1 MSDPQDLLYTNKFI
15 STDILT
21 DNQLIRETEY
31 YDRFKN
37 YIDKDVTD
45 GIDNYVKN
53 NEYESSSINIDKTL
67 HTKWP
72 IYSNKNHYPLF
83 DTYTNDIS
91 TNRYKKEVVTKIN
104 IDSRNRDLFKFNN
117 CNKFSIQLDKVFN
130 NVKKIVINDIIIS
143 NINQSITN
151 INNNLSW
158 QYVSQNYL
166 IDNNIDFTIIPVPS
180 STTISYSS
188 LPNAAYQYNTSSDQN
203 INIGPYLVYQ
213 SIISPGF
220 YSIDDLI
227 LRIRYATS
235 KIVHGLNYLNN
246 PDINIIEQPYLS
258 YPERVGTP
266 HLFSCSIDPIT
277 SIVRFVNRMD
287 EIKISAIQT
296 FSPYNTDFQNTDIFY
311 YFSSQ
316 YSSSSNYSYSLNTSF
331 IYIILPAISDIT
343 YQFYENINCIYTP
356 NAFPLVITDLTVNI
370 GNIDPQLINYTE
382 FYDIQ
387 IYLQNGYT
395 EDQLKSISYYKFI
408 DTITFQNT
416 IPGLGSNTS
425 TFLRFALHLSTGNLN
440 GNIYDNAGVTIRP
453 SSTSNL
459 VFSNGL
465 NKILN
470 TYNNINSLNTFNGS
484 ISLNQT
490 TGGTNT
496 LNGTY
501 TNNVYTSGII
511 TDYEYVRDECIIGRA
526 LLFRWIFDY
535 QTNEYLSYEYDTE
548 NEKKRSLLHILGWPI
563 ANETK
568 KIYSVI
574 QSYGFKFV
582 HTNYQSQI
590 VNKSTITGYQ
600 TNSNFTGS
608 NYPYYKL
615 KLQNYSNKYYFVNN
629 SYIYLKIYFDTIKN
643 NEIDTQYLNSVSSE
657 QLQYNQVY
665 INSLLFNVGIGDDYT
680 CLSDNQNLTL
690 YKKDQSYIFT
700 KILLSD
706 IPGNTDIKLSNI
718 INNNS
723 FYIYYDNIKDK
734 IDNINVEL
742 YDADMKLLFIDNN
755 FSFTI
760 NIHEI
765 KDILKE
771 TLINSKNNNVTTTG
785 HFI

>member
-37 YIDKDVTD
+37 YIDSNVTD

-104 IDSRNRDLFKFNN
+104 IDSRNRDISKYDN
-117 CNKFSIQLDKVFN
+117 CNNFSIPLDKVFN

-143 NINQSITN
+143 NMNQSITN

-158 QYVSQNYL
+158 QYVSQNFL
-166 IDNNIDFTIIPVPS
+166 VNKDIDLTIIPVPS
-180 STTISYSS
+180 SITISYSN
-188 LPNAAYQYNTSSDQN
+188 LPNTVYEYNSSSGQNVNVDQ
-203 INIGPYLVYQ
+203 YLVYQ
-213 SIISPGF
+213 TVISPGF
-220 YSIDDLI
+220 YTVNDLI
-227 LRIRYATS
+227 LNIRSCTS

-246 PDINIIEQPYLS
+246 PDIHIVEEPYLS
-258 YPERVGTP
+258 FPLKIGTP
-266 HLFSCSIDPIT
+266 HLFSCFIDPI
-277 SIVRFVNRMD
+277 SSVVRFVNRMD
-287 EIKISAIQT
+287 EIKIAAIQT
-296 FSPYNTDFQNTDIFY
+296 FSPYNTDFPNTDLFY

-316 YSSSSNYSYSLNTSF
+316 YSSTSSYSLSTSF
-331 IYIILPAISDIT
+331 IYIVLPALSDIT
-343 YQFYENINCIYTP
+343 YQYYENINCIYTP
-356 NAFPLVITDLTVNI
+356 NGFPLVITDLNI
-370 GNIDPQLINYTE
+370 SVGNIDPLLINYTE
-382 FYDIQ
+382 FYDVQ

-416 IPGLGSNTS
+416 IPGIGTTITS
-425 TFLRFALHLSTGNLN
+425 TYIRFALHLSTGNLN
-440 GNIYDNAGVTIRP
+440 GNQYDKSGVTIRP
-453 SSTSNL
+453 NITSNY
-459 VFSNGL
+459 VFSYGL
-465 NKILN
+465 NKI
-470 TYNNINSLNTFNGS
+470 LNTFNGS

-490 TGGTNT
+490 SDGNNT
-496 LNGTY
+496 LSDTY
-501 TNNVYTSGII
+501 ISSILV
-511 TDYEYVRDECIIGRA
+511 DYQYIHCECTIGRA
-526 LLFRWIFDY
+526 LLYRWIFDN
-535 QTNEYLSYEYDTE
+535 QSNEYIGYEFDNE
-548 NEKKRSLLHILGWPI
+548 NIKKRSLLHILGWPI

-568 KIYSVI
+568 KIYTII
-574 QSYGFKFV
+574 QNYGYKFV
-582 HTNYQSQI
+582 HTNYESKIINKNNVYNDQI
-590 VNKSTITGYQ
+590 DIKLK
-600 TNSNFTGS
+600 
-608 NYPYYKL
+608 YPYYKL
-615 KLQNYSNKYYFVNN
+615 ELQYYSNNYFFINN
-629 SYIYLKIYFDTIKN
+629 SYIYLKIYFDSTRNIDN
-643 NEIDTQYLNSVSSE
+643 DTQYLNSISPE

-665 INSLLFNVGIGDDYT
+665 INSSLFNVGIGDDYT
-680 CLSDNQNLTL
+680 CLTDSQDIPT
-690 YKKDQSYIFT
+690 YKKNQSYIFA

-706 IPGNTDIKLSNI
+706 IPGNTDVKLSNI

-723 FYIYYDNIKDK
+723 YYIFYDKVKDK
-734 IDNINVEL
+734 IDNINIEL
-742 YDADMKLLFIDNN
+742 YDSDMKLLFIDNN
-755 FSFTI
+755 FSFTL
-760 NIHEI
+760 NIYEI